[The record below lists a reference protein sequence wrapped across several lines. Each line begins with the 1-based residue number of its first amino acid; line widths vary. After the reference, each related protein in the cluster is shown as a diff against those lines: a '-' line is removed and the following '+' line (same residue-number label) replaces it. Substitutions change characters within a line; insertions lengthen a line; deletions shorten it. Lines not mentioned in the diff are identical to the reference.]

1 MVFSDF
7 IWQDCTNN
15 DIITGAYI
23 VFYQG
28 GPIDHYTHVPGPVD
42 QSSAKSEYNA
52 ACTAEIYISHFRI
65 INNDFLVK
73 YTDVVPEKE
82 PIIILD
88 IKSAACM
95 VNNSKDTKHTR
106 HIFRIM
112 HFIRNGK

>member
-1 MVFSDF
+1 MLSDF
-7 IWQDCTNN
+7 RFQDFT
-15 DIITGAYI
+15 DTGKSIGAYI

-28 GPIDHYTHVPGPVD
+28 GTIDHYTHVPGPVD

-88 IKSAACM
+88 RKSAVCM